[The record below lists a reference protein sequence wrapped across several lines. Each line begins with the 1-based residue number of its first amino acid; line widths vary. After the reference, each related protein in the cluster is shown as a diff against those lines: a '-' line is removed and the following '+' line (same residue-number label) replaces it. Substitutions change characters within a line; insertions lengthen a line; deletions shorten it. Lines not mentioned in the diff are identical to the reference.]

1 MLYNEDCLS
10 ALSGMSAESVDLIY
24 LDPPFFSQKNTACS
38 MRRGACMSS
47 MIYGIPGKST
57 FPS

>member
-24 LDPPFFSQKNTACS
+24 LDPPFFSQKKHRLLNAE
-38 MRRGACMSS
+38 GACMSS
-47 MIYGIPGKST
+47 MIYGIQGKSI